1 MPAVETYRKRNAIH
15 GLQWSFNCHTSFL
28 QSGIELFSLS
38 LVNGR
43 VALES
48 FELSNEPGNI
58 RLGHLDTLKGRLELV
73 ECNLSSDELKN
84 ERQPVA
90 RQFWRLLC
98 ISVLVG

>member
-15 GLQWSFNCHTSFL
+15 RLQWSFNCQASFL

-38 LVNGR
+38 LINGC

-48 FELSNEPGNI
+48 LELSNEPGHI

-73 ECNLSSDELKN
+73 ECNLSSDGLKN
-84 ERQPVA
+84 GRQSVA
-90 RQFWRLLC
+90 RQF
-98 ISVLVG
+98 